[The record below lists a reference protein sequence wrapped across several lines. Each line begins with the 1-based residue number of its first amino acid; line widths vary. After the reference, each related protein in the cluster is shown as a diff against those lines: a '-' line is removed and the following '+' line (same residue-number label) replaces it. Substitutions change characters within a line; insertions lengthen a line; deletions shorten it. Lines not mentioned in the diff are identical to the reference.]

1 MYLCTHHHHHRQ
13 HDKYSGFELVS
24 QILEINFIKMAQK
37 NQNLNDYVNALSTP
51 KAHFYREIARLTSRS
66 VRTVERWCSLD
77 SKTTDA
83 KCLKVLEAKTKIRK
97 DKLFVRH

>member
-1 MYLCTHHHHHRQ
+1 
-13 HDKYSGFELVS
+13 
-24 QILEINFIKMAQK
+24 MAQK
-37 NQNLNDYVNALSTP
+37 DQNLNDYVNALSTP

-83 KCLKVLEAKTKIRK
+83 KCLKVLEAKTKIRNVMYGCIFEINFFVTPIFASGSSK
-97 DKLFVRH
+97 DT